1 MITPDSVA
9 EDLRRIRGEAPL
21 VHNIT
26 NFVVMSSTA
35 NALLAVGAS
44 PVMAHALEEVEE
56 MVGLARALV
65 LNIGTLSPS
74 WVDAMVLAGRRAR
87 GRGVPVV
94 LDPVGVGAT
103 TFRTMSAR
111 RLLEEVRPTI
121 VRGNASEIRALA
133 GEAQSTK
140 GVDSTETSDAAL
152 AAARALVERG
162 SVVTVSGEV
171 DVVMDGQGR
180 VRVANGHPLMT
191 RVTGMGCAASALT
204 AAFASVNPSAIEAAA
219 HAMIVMGVAGEIAAG
234 HAAGPGSF
242 WVHWLDAVSALD
254 EAEITARIRVS

>member
-162 SVVTVSGEV
+162 SVVTVSGDV
-171 DVVMDGQGR
+171 DVVMDG
-180 VRVANGHPLMT
+180 
-191 RVTGMGCAASALT
+191 
-204 AAFASVNPSAIEAAA
+204 
-219 HAMIVMGVAGEIAAG
+219 
-234 HAAGPGSF
+234 
-242 WVHWLDAVSALD
+242 
-254 EAEITARIRVS
+254 